1 MKNKNNKLTNM
12 VKKVCASSLAG
23 LILASV
29 LCVNVF
35 AGTTGANT
43 IPISSTNIITA
54 GVVSVTNESEKIHIN
69 ESGEEFLNTP
79 KYTFTRVKKT
89 KYIKSAV
96 TVFNLPCSS
105 GKKIGKLSKAQA
117 VTVTGKCNETG
128 WYRIRYN
135 GKTGYVPN
143 KYIVNKKPTTKSQ
156 QKNNT
161 SETVNIAIPHFDIS
175 NVPEEKIQR
184 IKSLIVWETEYSKET
199 EDAII
204 FELNKLP
211 DKIFNAYL
219 NVADKN
225 IIIKSLLDPYD
236 ANSNEITLGRIRW
249 NVNNGVVTQANIYV
263 LNDMC
268 AVKQTILHEI
278 GHYVRVAYGYAGY
291 NNSLPY
297 YTSEA
302 ARFSTTEYGYEYYAS
317 SESEYFA
324 ELFKY
329 TIDHGTT
336 DKYSDTYNIQ
346 HIIDNFVA
354 L

>member
-1 MKNKNNKLTNM
+1 MKNKNIKLTNM
-12 VKKVCASSLAG
+12 VKKVGASSLAG

-35 AGTTGANT
+35 AGTTSANT
-43 IPISSTNIITA
+43 IPVSSTNIISA

-96 TVFNLPCSS
+96 TVLNLPCSS

-128 WYRIRYN
+128 WYRIKYK
-135 GKTGYVPN
+135 GKTGYVSN

-161 SETVNIAIPHFDIS
+161 SETVNISIPHFDIS
-175 NVPEEKIQR
+175 NVPEEKIQQ
-184 IKSLIVWETEYSKET
+184 IKSLIIWETEYSKET
-199 EDAII
+199 EDAVIY
-204 FELNKLP
+204 ELNKLP

-219 NVADKN
+219 NVASNN
-225 IIIKSLLDPYD
+225 IIIKPFIDQY
-236 ANSNEITLGRIRW
+236 SNGITLGRIQW
-249 NVNNGVVTQANIYV
+249 SVCNGVVTQADIYM

-278 GHYVRVAYGYAGY
+278 GHYVRVAYGCAGY

-297 YTSEA
+297 YASDA
-302 ARFSTTEYGYEYYAS
+302 VRFSTTEYGYNYYAS

-329 TIDHGTT
+329 TIDNGTT
-336 DKYSDTYNIQ
+336 DKYSDTYSIQ